1 MLALAVMFA
10 AVAVLA
16 MTSACATPGRPPIAD
31 SSCLSFSP
39 LTYANAKAGEEHA
52 DDAGNKLDTAETVL
66 AIAAFNRSWR
76 SICEVAR

>member
-1 MLALAVMFA
+1 MAL
-10 AVAVLA
+10 L
-16 MTSACATPGRPPIAD
+16 SLNACKTVESVRTVD

-39 LTYANAKAGEEHA
+39 LTYANAKAGKETA

-76 SICEVAR
+76 AICQAAGKTGQPE